1 MKTISTKAVVF
12 ASPEIEAVGKAF
24 EEVAASFE
32 RFCLA
37 AGIEALSAM
46 MTKDAEEACGS
57 RHCRSTSRHA
67 YRWGR
72 TNGKLGFH
80 GGKINVERP
89 RVRAPGGTRFT
100 RMTAAKERSCHAK
113 IPVRNRNAIILAQ
126 ISRIED
132 HPHLVQLTT
141 QQLHRES

>member
-1 MKTISTKAVVF
+1 VLIPQKESNAMKTISTTAAAF
-12 ASPEIEAVGKAF
+12 TSPAIETVGKVF
-24 EEVAASFE
+24 EEVTASFE

-46 MTKDAEEACGS
+46 MTKDAEEACGP

-80 GGKINVERP
+80 GGKINVEGHGCGRL
-89 RVRAPGGTRFT
+89 VAPG
-100 RMTAAKERSCHAK
+100 
-113 IPVRNRNAIILAQ
+113 
-126 ISRIED
+126 SRE
-132 HPHLVQLTT
+132 
-141 QQLHRES
+141 